1 MAPVSTPR
9 RARLVEVF
17 RSIQGEGRRVGERQV
32 FVRFAV
38 CDRKCRYCDTPES
51 IGGAPPEVRVER
63 TPGSGVFDPWP
74 NPVEGEDLDRILA
87 ALAGVGARPTVS
99 LTGGEPLLQ
108 VAFLEEW
115 LPARRD
121 RWSFVLETHGL
132 LPDPLARVAAYLDE
146 VVLDVKVPSATGEP
160 TDWVAHAASV
170 DVAREAGL
178 PATLKAVVA
187 AGTTSDELERIYE
200 LFARAGAGGDASC
213 VLQPVSP
220 HPGGPA
226 SPSLEQLLAW
236 QDRAEAA
243 GLEVRVV
250 PQVHRLMGIQ

>member
-1 MAPVSTPR
+1 MADVNSPAR

-38 CDRKCRYCDTPES
+38 CDRKCTYCDTPES

-63 TPGSGVFDPWP
+63 SPGSGVFDTWP
-74 NPVEGEDLDRILA
+74 NPVAGGDLDRILES
-87 ALAGVGARPTVS
+87 LGGGGARPAVS

-108 VAFLEEW
+108 AAFLAEW
-115 LPARRD
+115 LPGRSK
-121 RWSFVLETHGL
+121 RWAFVLETHGL
-132 LPDPLARVAAYLDE
+132 LVEPLARVAPYLDE

-160 TDWVAHAASV
+160 TDWVAHAGAV
-170 DVAREAGL
+170 DVARQAELAR
-178 PATLKAVVA
+178 TLKAVVA
-187 AGTTSDELERIYE
+187 TGTTAEELDRICE
-200 LFARAGAGGDASC
+200 LFARAGEDAVC

-220 HPGGPA
+220 FPGGP
-226 SPSLEQLLAW
+226 PPPTLQELLAW

-243 GLEVRVV
+243 GVSVRVV
-250 PQVHRLMGIQ
+250 PQVHRLMNIA